1 MNCNRMKR
9 LIPVLVLFMLFA
21 SCKKS
26 ETGSMWEKA
35 YGTGE
40 AFFVGTTPDSGIIA
54 CGQEKNY
61 PYLLRLDKSKKIILD
76 FESDEPGLFSSVWFD
91 TSGYVTGGN
100 CEGQMSL
107 MRYSTGG
114 NMLWEKEFDTDFR
127 IDYTNLIYEGNGA
140 LLAIGTANPDSAESE
155 SAGLLFVRFDTTG
168 QVINKKQISGAVF
181 NDYTDPDFIAANKF
195 TLDNNGNIY
204 LALTTNI
211 SGGKPKACVAK
222 FSSLFQL
229 LWKTEIFNNPGYGSS
244 SKAVITDGSGNVYVA
259 GKTQIT
265 SNNGILNNSFLASVN
280 NSGSVRW
287 KNYLENS
294 NEGSSLIFDE
304 SQNILMLNR
313 NCFIIDKKDSGN
325 NVDAEILRTFSAC
338 VSETTD
344 AFGTDLVINYDKN
357 IVLAGSYG
365 GNFYLAL
372 KSLQ

>member
-1 MNCNRMKR
+1 MKR

-168 QVINKKQISGAVF
+168 QVINEKQISGAVF